1 MRAGLSP
8 ARRTGGAP
16 RTSCAS
22 PPDPQGRLQEALA
35 RLADG
40 DRSAFHPVFTLAWP
54 MVRSFTRALLRGAP
68 DADDAAQEALLRV
81 FERSPAFDPARPAVP
96 WIMAIAFNECRTLR
110 RRRFRRREDAI
121 DAADGLAGHGSMEDE
136 LVRADLVRAARA
148 ALDGLPEADVD
159 TLMAALDGDR
169 PEGVPAATFRKRL
182 ERARARLRRAW
193 RERHGHS

>member
-1 MRAGLSP
+1 MDAES
-8 ARRTGGAP
+8 RR
-16 RTSCAS
+16 
-22 PPDPQGRLQEALA
+22 RLQEALV

-40 DRSAFHPVFTLAWP
+40 DRSAFHPVFALAWP

-81 FERSPAFDPARPAVP
+81 FERAPAFDAARPAVP
-96 WIMAIAFNECRTLR
+96 WIVAIAFNECRTLR
-110 RRRFRRREDAI
+110 RRRFRRREDSL
-121 DAADGLAGHGSMEDE
+121 DAAVEAAGGVASIEEE
-136 LVRADLVRAARA
+136 LVQSDLVRAARA
-148 ALDGLPEADVD
+148 VLAGLPEADVE
-159 TLMAALDGDR
+159 TLMAAIGGSR